1 MINQETLFLLLLTR
15 FLLKTQVKKWKKMIS
30 YKNLIEDFFISNEGC
45 KMFYLKPS
53 QRAKRNEMKLYQSEL
68 KNILKKEKYIENTA
82 SNSDLSRR

>member
-1 MINQETLFLLLLTR
+1 
-15 FLLKTQVKKWKKMIS
+15 MIS

-68 KNILKKEKYIENTA
+68 KKHFEERKIH
-82 SNSDLSRR
+82 

>member
-1 MINQETLFLLLLTR
+1 
-15 FLLKTQVKKWKKMIS
+15 MIS

-45 KMFYLKPS
+45 KIFYLKPS